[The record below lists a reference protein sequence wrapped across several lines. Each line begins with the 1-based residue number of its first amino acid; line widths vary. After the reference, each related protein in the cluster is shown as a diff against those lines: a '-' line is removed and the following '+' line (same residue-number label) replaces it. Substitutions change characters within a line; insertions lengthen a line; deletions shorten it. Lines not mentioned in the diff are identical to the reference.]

1 MKINSQEILQIL
13 KEIGVLVD
21 VNTLEI
27 DKPLKDQGIDSLDM
41 ANLFLN
47 LQERYNIEIPMEDVE
62 KLNSIENIEQ
72 YIKLK

>member
-27 DKPLKDQGIDSLDM
+27 DKPLKDQRIDSLDM

-62 KLNSIENIEQ
+62 KLASIENIIS
-72 YIKLK
+72 YFAKK

>member
-62 KLNSIENIEQ
+62 KLASIENIEQ

>member
-62 KLNSIENIEQ
+62 KLNSIENVEQ

>member
-62 KLNSIENIEQ
+62 KLASIENIEQ
-72 YIKLK
+72 YINNK

>member
-62 KLNSIENIEQ
+62 KLASIENIIS
-72 YIKLK
+72 YFAKK